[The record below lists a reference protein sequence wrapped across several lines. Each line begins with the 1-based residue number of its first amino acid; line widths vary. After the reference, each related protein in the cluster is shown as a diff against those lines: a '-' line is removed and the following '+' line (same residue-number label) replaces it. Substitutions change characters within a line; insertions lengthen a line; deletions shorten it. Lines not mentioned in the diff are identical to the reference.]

1 MEESKD
7 TAGIILLAKLFVHP
21 GREVEFR
28 QFETQAAQIMRKYG
42 GRIERVIRPTSAA
55 SGDALPHEIHLVSFP
70 SMERFES
77 YRGDADLAQLG
88 SLRQAAIAKT
98 EIVIGEEGEPYL

>member
-1 MEESKD
+1 MEERTNTK
-7 TAGIILLAKLFVHP
+7 GIVLVAKLFVHP

-28 QFETQAAQIMRKYG
+28 QFETQAAQIMRKYDG
-42 GRIERVIRPTSAA
+42 CIERVIRPTNAA
-55 SGDALPHEIHLVSFP
+55 LGEALPHEIHLVSFP
-70 SMERFES
+70 SMAQFES

-98 EIVIGEEGEPYL
+98 EIVIGEEGEPHS